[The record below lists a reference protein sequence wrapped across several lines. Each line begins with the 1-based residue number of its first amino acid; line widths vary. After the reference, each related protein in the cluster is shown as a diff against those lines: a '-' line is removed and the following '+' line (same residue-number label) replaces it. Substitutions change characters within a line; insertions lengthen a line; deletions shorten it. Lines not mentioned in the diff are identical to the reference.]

1 VPRVA
6 ILHYTTSP
14 CVGGIETLIDCQ
26 SRALSSLGCS
36 VRWITGVGH
45 CRLPV
50 ETVEIP
56 LLLPAHP
63 EVQAALQ
70 HLPSAPPSANH
81 PLVKSLAGQIR
92 TALDGSDECWVHN
105 ALTLYINPFLTAALR
120 QLIRER
126 PTFRWV
132 VWCHDLSVNH
142 PNAFPD
148 TLPMLTYVTLS
159 HARRLQLSRFLSV
172 PERRIQVIP
181 PAIDPDWLG
190 LSAETKRMA
199 ACFQFD
205 AADLLVV
212 VPAKLLPHKNLR
224 LAVQVAASLRD
235 LVSHPLV
242 LLTAGHSPH
251 HPPCSA
257 SIRHEIEQL
266 LKELDLCNVVHF
278 LSGADESHPD
288 AQTLR
293 DLFRL
298 CDLVLLP
305 SIDEGFGMPLWE
317 AAALRVPVL
326 CSDIPA
332 FREVGGDSVSYFTLN
347 ADRCSIARQAL
358 AIARSPQNQARH
370 RALYSFRTFQL
381 QIQHLLNRTDKV
393 D

>member
-1 VPRVA
+1 M
-6 ILHYTTSP
+6 
-14 CVGGIETLIDCQ
+14 
-26 SRALSSLGCS
+26 
-36 VRWITGVGH
+36 GH

-63 EVQAALQ
+63 EVQAVVQ

-105 ALTLYINPFLTAALR
+105 ALTLYINPFLTLALQ
-120 QLIRER
+120 QLILER
-126 PTFRWV
+126 PRFRWV
-132 VWCHDLSVNH
+132 AWCHDISRRDANTWQSDFQNVTH
-142 PNAFPD
+142 
-148 TLPMLTYVTLS
+148 VTLS
-159 HARRLQLSRFLSV
+159 RARRLELCRFLSV

-224 LAVQVAASLRD
+224 LALEVAASLRD
-235 LVSHPLV
+235 LVSRPLV
-242 LLTAGHSPH
+242 LLTAGYSPH
-251 HPPCSA
+251 HPRCS
-257 SIRHEIEQL
+257 SLIRHETDQL
-266 LKELDLCNVVHF
+266 LKELDLCSVVHF
-278 LSGADESHPD
+278 LSSSDGTHLD
-288 AQTLR
+288 ARTLQ
-293 DLFRL
+293 DLCRL

-332 FREVGGDSVSYFTLN
+332 FHEVGGDSVSYFPLN
-347 ADRCSIARQAL
+347 ADPCSIARQAL